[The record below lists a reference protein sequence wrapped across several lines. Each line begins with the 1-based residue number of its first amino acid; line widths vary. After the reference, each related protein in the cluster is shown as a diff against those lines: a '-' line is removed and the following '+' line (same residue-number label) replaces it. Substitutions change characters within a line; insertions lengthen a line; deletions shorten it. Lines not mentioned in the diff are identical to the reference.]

1 MKLSFGNMTIELNLF
16 NACKQMQDDS
26 PDFEEIDMIEAIVQE
41 SLVESADSNS
51 LGTFESDLPNFH
63 DIEDDIVQMANS
75 VWNPKN
81 EEIVPSG
88 SKSLPSQVRPSK
100 PELKPLPV
108 DLKYAYL
115 GDDETF
121 LVVISAHL
129 NKDHEVQLMET
140 LKQHK
145 GAIAWTVAD
154 IKGNDPYVCTHHIY
168 LEENAKPSRQ
178 MQRRLNPTMQEVVR
192 VEVLKLLDVGIIRSR
207 IVSGSALPKSYQRKP
222 ASL

>member
-1 MKLSFGNMTIELNLF
+1 M
-16 NACKQMQDDS
+16 
-26 PDFEEIDMIEAIVQE
+26 E
-41 SLVESADSNS
+41 STDPSS
-51 LGTFESDLPNFH
+51 LGPFESDLPNSP
-63 DIEDDIVQMANS
+63 DIIDDIVQMANS

-81 EEIVPSG
+81 EELVPSR
-88 SKSLPSQVRPSK
+88 SKSLPSQVRPPK

-121 LVVISAHL
+121 PIVIYAHL
-129 NKDHEVQLMET
+129 DKDHEVQLMEI

-154 IKGNDPYVCTHHIY
+154 IKGIDPYVCTHHIY

-178 MQRRLNPTMQEVVR
+178 MQHRLM
-192 VEVLKLLDVGIIRSR
+192 
-207 IVSGSALPKSYQRKP
+207 
-222 ASL
+222 